1 MTSTSLPDQGLV
13 FWPVGTGDS
22 TTIVIDDEHVIQVD
36 LHDMAMADDDGA
48 VVAAV
53 IDRLVEVLPRRG
65 DRPYLAAF
73 ILTHADMDHC
83 LGFADLLSKVTIGE
97 LWVTPRLWREYTE
110 HDLPLCP
117 DAEAFHKEAKRRV
130 AAAAEKA
137 VAAGERPDSGERIR
151 VVGYD
156 TDHEKHAYS
165 ELPDEYLS
173 YPGEA
178 VTSIDGKDLSGR
190 FEAFIHAPFKDDC
203 AAERNDTSLA
213 IQVTLKN
220 ADGAE
225 GHVLLLGDLAYNTIT
240 KIFDYSEHAERPER
254 LTWEVLLAPHHCS
267 KKVMYVTEDDAEV
280 LKRDILDMIER
291 HQAGDAVVVV
301 SSGEFPAKNKLGDN
315 PPHLLARARYEEIA
329 DSLICT
335 GEYPSPDAPRPV
347 VFGVGPDGFTL
358 VEVDDEVGETAAKSV
373 DVRSALAVGGI
384 GVLAAL
390 AATVIARRRRRQ
402 PGPQGGGLDQVR
414 RAVVTARG
422 DEAAPQ
428 QPVGF
433 GQR

>member
-1 MTSTSLPDQGLV
+1 MTSTPLPDQGLV

-22 TTIVIDDEHVIQVD
+22 TTIVIDGEHVIQVD
-36 LHDMAMADDDGA
+36 LHDMAMADDDDA

-53 IDRLVEVLPRRG
+53 IDRLVEVLPQRG
-65 DRPYLAAF
+65 GHPYLAAF

-83 LGFADLLSKVTIGE
+83 LGFADLLSKVTVGE
-97 LWVTPRLWREYTE
+97 LWATPRLWREYTE

-130 AAAAEKA
+130 AATEKA
-137 VAAGERPDSGERIR
+137 VAAGKRPASGDRIR

-165 ELPDEYLS
+165 ELPDECLS

-178 VTSIDGKDLSGR
+178 VTSVDGEDLSDR

-213 IQVTLKN
+213 IQVTLKSS
-220 ADGAE
+220 DGAD
-225 GHVLLLGDLAYNTIT
+225 GHVLLLGDLAYDTIT

-254 LTWEVLLAPHHCS
+254 LTWEVILAPHHCS
-267 KKVMYVTEDDAEV
+267 KKVMYVTEDDTEV
-280 LKRDILDMIER
+280 LKRDVLDMLER
-291 HQAGDAVVVV
+291 HQAGGAVVVV
-301 SSGEFPAKNKLGDN
+301 SSDAFPSKNKVGDN

-329 DSLICT
+329 ASLICT

-347 VFGVGPDGFTL
+347 VFGVGLDGFTL
-358 VEVDDEVGETAAKSV
+358 VEVGDEVGEMAAKSV
-373 DVRSALAVGGI
+373 DVRSALTVGGI

-433 GQR
+433 GLR